1 MFELTL
7 LSQIIALIVLVV
19 VIIAA
24 FFEIKGIIRDLIA
37 YMLLLIALINYYIIY
52 AVTRSGVS
60 VYIYPLFI
68 VEHYG
73 NYGAFYPDLGQISLL
88 FVLLLWR
95 REIVKYVRALLDRVK
110 RTI

>member
-19 VIIAA
+19 V
-24 FFEIKGIIRDLIA
+24 
-37 YMLLLIALINYYIIY
+37 IIY

-68 VEHYG
+68 VEHYE

-95 REIVKYVRALLDRVK
+95 REIVKYVRALLGRVK